1 MNWQW
6 ERYALVSPKEQKGGE
21 IVGALSKRAVGAAL
35 MSEYITL
42 FSCPIC
48 AKKMQVREQGSLV
61 CTENHAFD
69 VAKQGYVNMMTHAAS
84 SKYSKEL
91 FESRKAIIDSGLY
104 DLLEGKIA
112 EKIAGAKTVLD
123 TGCGEGSHLARI
135 MTQLEGAIGVGI
147 DIAKEGILA
156 AARHYHEQIWCV
168 GDLAKSPYA
177 EASFD
182 AILNI
187 LSPANYEEFKRLLTP
202 GGCVIKIVPQS
213 GYLQEL
219 RAQLYADSE
228 RETYSNIQTVE
239 RFKESF
245 TDVRVERLTYTMPLA
260 SELIPALLEMTPMG
274 WHKVGNTKVT
284 LTEITIDL
292 DILVGSV

>member
-1 MNWQW
+1 M
-6 ERYALVSPKEQKGGE
+6 
-21 IVGALSKRAVGAAL
+21 GALSKRAAGAAL
-35 MSEYITL
+35 MNDHIAL
-42 FSCPIC
+42 FACPIC
-48 AKKMQVREQGSLV
+48 TGQMHVREQGSLV
-61 CTENHAFD
+61 CTANHSFD

-104 DLLEGKIA
+104 DLLEEKIA

-156 AARHYHEQIWCV
+156 AARHYNEQIWCV

-202 GGCVIKIVPQS
+202 GGCVIKVVPQS

-219 RAQLYADSE
+219 RTQLYAESE
-228 RETYSNIQTVE
+228 KETYSNAQTVE

-245 TDVRVERLTYTMPLA
+245 TNVVVERVTYTMPLA
-260 SELIPALLEMTPMG
+260 AELLPALLEMTPMG
-274 WHKVGNTKVT
+274 WHKAEDTEIT
-284 LTEITIDL
+284 LTDITIDL
-292 DILVGSV
+292 DVLVGRM

>member
-1 MNWQW
+1 MGAICTRSFN
-6 ERYALVSPKEQKGGE
+6 RTKGGK
-21 IVGALSKRAVGAAL
+21 IVGALSKRDTGAAL
-35 MSEYITL
+35 MNEHITL
-42 FSCPIC
+42 FACPIC
-48 AKKMQVREQGSLV
+48 REQMQVREQGSLV
-61 CTENHAFD
+61 CTANHSFD
-69 VAKQGYVNMMTHAAS
+69 VAKQGYVNMMTHATS

-91 FESRKAIIDSGLY
+91 FISRKAIIDSGLY
-104 DLLEGKIA
+104 DLLEERIA
-112 EKIAGAKTVLD
+112 EKIAGVKTVLD
-123 TGCGEGSHLARI
+123 TGCGEGSHLSRI

-147 DIAKEGILA
+147 DIAKEGIIA
-156 AARHYHEQIWCV
+156 AARHYNEQIWCV

-202 GGCVIKIVPQS
+202 GGCVVKVVPQS

-219 RAQLYADSE
+219 RTQLYAESE
-228 RETYSNIQTVE
+228 KETYSNGQTVE

-245 TDVRVERLTYTMPLA
+245 TKVVVERVTYTMPLA
-260 SELIPALLEMTPMG
+260 AELLPALLEMTPMG
-274 WHKVGNTKVT
+274 WHKAEDTEIT

-292 DILVGSV
+292 DILVGRM